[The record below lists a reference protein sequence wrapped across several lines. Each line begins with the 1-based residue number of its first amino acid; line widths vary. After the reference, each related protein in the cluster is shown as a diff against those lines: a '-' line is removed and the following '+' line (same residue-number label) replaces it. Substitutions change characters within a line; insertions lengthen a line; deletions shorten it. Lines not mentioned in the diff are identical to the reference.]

1 MIVSRVKDFRVR
13 YRSHENPVLHNFIS
27 RVSLKA
33 NSRNERTRETK
44 MKSFFYL
51 ISYTVFMSDEEF
63 IQDKNV
69 KEVLKKAK
77 ELEKDIPLSSEEI
90 VKIFKDGTEQTV
102 VLNKMLKKV
111 WFVRDE
117 HAVEKKK

>member
-1 MIVSRVKDFRVR
+1 
-13 YRSHENPVLHNFIS
+13 
-27 RVSLKA
+27 
-33 NSRNERTRETK
+33 
-44 MKSFFYL
+44 
-51 ISYTVFMSDEEF
+51 MSDEEF

>member
-1 MIVSRVKDFRVR
+1 
-13 YRSHENPVLHNFIS
+13 
-27 RVSLKA
+27 
-33 NSRNERTRETK
+33 